1 MAITNLQDLLAA
13 AQSCGPKTV
22 VAVGAAQDSVL
33 GALSRAKEQGIARA
47 ILIGSQAAIQ
57 NTAHTMG
64 IDLSSM
70 RVIDEPNMEEAA
82 QMAMSL
88 VSQGEAQIA
97 MKGNINTALF
107 LHAALDRQ
115 TGLRTGR
122 LLSHVAVFDMVSLN
136 RLLLVSDAG
145 VNIAPTL
152 EQKAAITQNAI
163 DVARSLGIAQPRVAV
178 LASTEN
184 VNPRIPANVDAA
196 ALAKMAD
203 RKQITGALV
212 DGPLALDNAI
222 SLDAAIDK
230 EIDSPVAGRADVL
243 ILPDIEAANV
253 LVKAIIYFA
262 QHPMAGIVVGAR
274 VPLVLP
280 SRSDTADSKFHSLA
294 LGVAISTPHPFGAPE
309 EPAWPTQ
316 IPIT

>member
-13 AQSCGPKTV
+13 AQANGPKTV

-33 GALSRAKEQGIARA
+33 GALNRAQEQGIAKA

-57 NTAHTMG
+57 NTARAMG
-64 IDLSSM
+64 VDLSST
-70 RVIDEPNMEEAA
+70 RLIDEPNLEEAA
-82 QMAMSL
+82 RIAMSL
-88 VSQGEAQIA
+88 VTQGEAQIA

-107 LHAALDRQ
+107 LHAALDRKI
-115 TGLRTGR
+115 GLRTGR
-122 LLSHVAVFDMVSLN
+122 LLSHVAAFDMVSLN

-152 EQKAAITQNAI
+152 EQKAEITQNAI
-163 DVARSLGIAQPRVAV
+163 DVARSLGIEQPRVAV

-222 SLDAAIDK
+222 SRDAAIDK
-230 EIDSPVAGRADVL
+230 EIDSQVAGRADVL

-280 SRSDTADSKFHSLA
+280 SRSDTAESKFHSLA
-294 LGVAISTPHPFGAPE
+294 LGVAISASYQFGAAE
-309 EPAWPTQ
+309 EATWPTHV
-316 IPIT
+316 PIA

>member
-1 MAITNLQDLLAA
+1 
-13 AQSCGPKTV
+13 
-22 VAVGAAQDSVL
+22 
-33 GALSRAKEQGIARA
+33 
-47 ILIGSQAAIQ
+47 
-57 NTAHTMG
+57 
-64 IDLSSM
+64 
-70 RVIDEPNMEEAA
+70 
-82 QMAMSL
+82 
-88 VSQGEAQIA
+88 
-97 MKGNINTALF
+97 MKGNVRTATF
-107 LHAALDRQ
+107 LHAALDRK

-122 LLSHVAVFDMVSLN
+122 LLSHVAVFDMVSLD

-152 EQKAAITQNAI
+152 EEKAEITQNAI

-203 RKQITGALV
+203 RRQITGALV

-222 SLDAAIDK
+222 SRDAAIDK
-230 EIDSPVAGRADVL
+230 EIDSQVAGRADVL

-280 SRSDTADSKFHSLA
+280 SRSDTAESKFHSLA
-294 LGVAISTPHPFGAPE
+294 LGVAISASYQFGAAE
-309 EPAWPTQ
+309 EATWPTHV
-316 IPIT
+316 PIA